1 MLVLKACP
9 RCHGDLMLEVTRDTD
24 YYECLQC
31 GHVLS
36 MAQEHLL
43 GIPPTHAYRITR
55 RAPDGAHQS
64 RPQRQANAG
73 RRQPLRSAG
82 SHIAEN
88 VPTAAA
94 TR

>member
-9 RCHGDLMLEVTRDTD
+9 RCHGDLVLEVARDTD

-55 RAPDGAHQS
+55 RAPDVTRRS
-64 RPQRQANAG
+64 RPQRQARGGHRPPLHSVG
-73 RRQPLRSAG
+73 RNV
-82 SHIAEN
+82 AEN
-88 VPTAAA
+88 APAAVA